1 MLLRPTLI
9 SLRCDVLHCAYRGT
23 VTSLAIQGCAETETA
38 KGHAHGCP
46 DQEEKPCELEGDE
59 LQHEFELAA
68 AYVTQNQTPLNLS
81 IDNKLQ
87 VSGTR
92 STAWHTR
99 GNVWRSQHH
108 CVALTVAG
116 STDCEAWDALC
127 PVSLNACWCGSC
139 THCTSK
145 ACLASVKCSDL
156 LNSTRPREPS
166 GELQSQC
173 GSGQLQ
179 QWCGSGGV
187 RSAQLQQWC
196 GSGGVRCQELTV
208 WARHAAETMSLQQQ
222 YRY

>member
-87 VSGTR
+87 VCGTR
-92 STAWHTR
+92 STVRHSVWH
-99 GNVWRSQHH
+99 SQHS
-108 CVALTVAG
+108 VALAVMCGAR
-116 STDCEAWDALC
+116 ST
-127 PVSLNACWCGSC
+127 
-139 THCTSK
+139 T
-145 ACLASVKCSDL
+145 
-156 LNSTRPREPS
+156 
-166 GELQSQC
+166 
-173 GSGQLQ
+173 
-179 QWCGSGGV
+179 
-187 RSAQLQQWC
+187 AQ
-196 GSGGVRCQELTV
+196 
-208 WARHAAETMSLQQQ
+208 H
-222 YRY
+222 